1 MPDHS
6 WTCTAC
12 HSANAVA
19 TEWCREC
26 GAPASTAPEPYD
38 PLSAERRDLPV
49 AGDLS
54 AAGQVSGQGG
64 QSGQSGQPGE
74 TFFASRE
81 SPLARARIYVF
92 GGLAAGFAMVI
103 VKHGG
108 FSSELLVTLPMLL
121 LFALPV
127 WLHFRNQLR
136 FGQAMVTLSDEA
148 IEAPN
153 LAATEKTLRWAD
165 VDTIALD
172 LKQLTPVLA
181 FHLKEVDGFR
191 SNRKS
196 WAGSNPS
203 KPTLGMSAFSPADQ
217 ERLLDAVRRRHRRAM
232 GGISPE
238 PGATGNELREK
249 REFQERIKALQP
261 YTWATHALLG
271 ANILIWLVT
280 LLYGAEFA
288 RTAAEDLL
296 LWGGNAA
303 SEVQRGEWWRLLSAI
318 FLHGSLLHLAMNMLG
333 LYTAGMIVERIY
345 GPRLFLIIY
354 LGSGLLGSA
363 LSLHFAAQQAVA
375 VGASGA
381 VFGVAGALLAALFQH
396 RDKLP
401 RAFSKQ
407 TQAGIG
413 FFVLYSLVQGFGQS
427 GIDNAA
433 HVGGLLAGCLAAFIL
448 PERFDLD
455 HYRRVFASRAIAVL
469 AILGLA
475 TVSLAAMAPLA
486 TVDPG
491 RVVASSQLQLLER
504 AVGRFDSGTRSIA
517 YDQDEVKAGRLSE
530 READERSR
538 SVHAPIFRGITD
550 DLSQVVLRPGDPRV
564 PPIQDMRRMSELLT
578 ESLAMES
585 VLEKASGK
593 LEPANPARMAEIE
606 SEQVALAERVTK
618 AIQALA
624 AKK

>member
-6 WTCTAC
+6 WTCPAC

-19 TEWCREC
+19 TEACREC
-26 GAPASTAPEPYD
+26 GARAATAPE
-38 PLSAERRDLPV
+38 
-49 AGDLS
+49 
-54 AAGQVSGQGG
+54 
-64 QSGQSGQPGE
+64 PGE

-81 SPLARARIYVF
+81 SPLAKARIYVF
-92 GGLAAGFAMVI
+92 AGLAAGFAMVI
-103 VKHGG
+103 VKQGG
-108 FSSELLVTLPMLL
+108 FSTDLLLTLPILL

-165 VDTIALD
+165 VDRIALD

-181 FHLKEVDGFR
+181 FHLKELDGFR

-196 WAGSNPS
+196 WAGNNPS
-203 KPTLGMSAFSPADQ
+203 KPTLGLSAFSPADQ
-217 ERLLDAVRRRHRRAM
+217 ERLLDAVRRRHRRAL
-232 GGISPE
+232 GGIAPE
-238 PGATGNELREK
+238 PGATGNELRER

-261 YTWATHALLG
+261 YTWATHALIG
-271 ANILIWLVT
+271 ANLLIWLVT
-280 LLYGAEFA
+280 LLYGAEFS
-288 RTAAEDLL
+288 RTAAEKLL

-303 SEVQRGEWWRLLSAI
+303 SEVQKGEWWRLLSAI

-354 LGSGLLGSA
+354 LASGLLGSA
-363 LSLHFAAQQAVA
+363 LSLHFAARQALS

-396 RDKLP
+396 RDKLA
-401 RAFSKQ
+401 RALSKQ

-448 PERFDLD
+448 PERFDRD
-455 HYRRVFASRAIAVL
+455 HYRSVFASRAIAAL

-475 TVSLAAMAPLA
+475 TVSLAGMAPLA

-491 RVVASSQLQLLER
+491 RVLASSQLPLPLLER
-504 AVGRFDSGTRSIA
+504 AVSRFDSGLRAIS

-530 READERSR
+530 RQADERSR
-538 SVHAPIFRGITD
+538 SVHAPVFRGISD
-550 DLSQVVLRPGDPRV
+550 DLSQVLLRPGDPRV
-564 PPIQDMRRMSELLT
+564 PQIQDMRRMSELLT

-585 VLEKASGK
+585 VHDEASGK
-593 LEPANPARMAEIE
+593 LEPAKPARMAEIE
-606 SEQVALAERVTK
+606 SELAALAEPVMK
-618 AIQALA
+618 AIPALA
-624 AKK
+624 AKQ

>member
-54 AAGQVSGQGG
+54 AAGQVSGQGGQSG

-181 FHLKEVDGFR
+181 FHLKE
-191 SNRKS
+191 
-196 WAGSNPS
+196 A
-203 KPTLGMSAFSPADQ
+203 
-217 ERLLDAVRRRHRRAM
+217 
-232 GGISPE
+232 
-238 PGATGNELREK
+238 
-249 REFQERIKALQP
+249 
-261 YTWATHALLG
+261 
-271 ANILIWLVT
+271 
-280 LLYGAEFA
+280 
-288 RTAAEDLL
+288 
-296 LWGGNAA
+296 
-303 SEVQRGEWWRLLSAI
+303 
-318 FLHGSLLHLAMNMLG
+318 
-333 LYTAGMIVERIY
+333 
-345 GPRLFLIIY
+345 
-354 LGSGLLGSA
+354 
-363 LSLHFAAQQAVA
+363 
-375 VGASGA
+375 
-381 VFGVAGALLAALFQH
+381 
-396 RDKLP
+396 
-401 RAFSKQ
+401 
-407 TQAGIG
+407 
-413 FFVLYSLVQGFGQS
+413 
-427 GIDNAA
+427 
-433 HVGGLLAGCLAAFIL
+433 
-448 PERFDLD
+448 
-455 HYRRVFASRAIAVL
+455 
-469 AILGLA
+469 
-475 TVSLAAMAPLA
+475 
-486 TVDPG
+486 
-491 RVVASSQLQLLER
+491 
-504 AVGRFDSGTRSIA
+504 
-517 YDQDEVKAGRLSE
+517 
-530 READERSR
+530 
-538 SVHAPIFRGITD
+538 
-550 DLSQVVLRPGDPRV
+550 
-564 PPIQDMRRMSELLT
+564 
-578 ESLAMES
+578 
-585 VLEKASGK
+585 
-593 LEPANPARMAEIE
+593 
-606 SEQVALAERVTK
+606 
-618 AIQALA
+618 
-624 AKK
+624 

>member
-6 WTCTAC
+6 WTCPAC
-12 HSANAVA
+12 HCANAAA
-19 TEWCREC
+19 TEACREC
-26 GAPASTAPEPYD
+26 GAPAATAPE
-38 PLSAERRDLPV
+38 
-49 AGDLS
+49 
-54 AAGQVSGQGG
+54 
-64 QSGQSGQPGE
+64 PGE
-74 TFFASRE
+74 TFFPSRE
-81 SPLARARIYVF
+81 SPLAKARIYVF
-92 GGLAAGFAMVI
+92 GGLAAGFAIVI
-103 VKHGG
+103 AKQGAL
-108 FSSELLVTLPMLL
+108 SSELLLTLSMLL
-121 LFALPV
+121 LFALPI

-153 LAATEKTLRWAD
+153 LAAKEKTLRWAD
-165 VDTIALD
+165 VDSIALD
-172 LKQLTPVLA
+172 LKQITPVLA

-203 KPTLGMSAFSPADQ
+203 KPTLGLSAFSPADQ

-232 GGISPE
+232 GGIAPE

-261 YTWATHALLG
+261 YTWATHALIA
-271 ANILIWLVT
+271 ANLLIWLVT
-280 LLYGAEFA
+280 LLYGADFS
-288 RTAAEDLL
+288 RTAAENLL

-303 SEVQRGEWWRLLSAI
+303 SEVEKGEWWRLLSAL
-318 FLHGSLLHLAMNMLG
+318 FLHGGLLHLAMTMLG

-345 GPRLFLIIY
+345 GPWPFLIIY

-363 LSLHFAAQQAVA
+363 LSLHFAAQQAVS

-381 VFGVAGALLAALFQH
+381 VFGVAGALLAAVFQH
-396 RDKLP
+396 RDKLA
-401 RAFSKQ
+401 RSFSKQ

-433 HVGGLLAGCLAAFIL
+433 HVGGLLAGCLAAFIF

-475 TVSLAAMAPLA
+475 TVGLAAMAPLA
-486 TVDPG
+486 TVDLG
-491 RVVASSQLQLLER
+491 RILASSQLQVPLLER
-504 AVGRFDSGTRSIA
+504 AVGRFDSGLRSIA

-538 SVHAPIFRGITD
+538 SVHAPMFRAITD
-550 DLSQVVLRPGDPRV
+550 DLSQVVLRPGDPRG
-564 PPIQDMRRMSELLT
+564 PLIQDMRRMSELLT
-578 ESLAMES
+578 ESLAMAS
-585 VLEKASGK
+585 VLDQASGT
-593 LEPANPARMAEIE
+593 LEPANSARMAAIE
-606 SEQVALAERVTK
+606 SELVALGERVRK

-624 AKK
+624 AKT